1 MNKKIYKN
9 LYIFFS
15 ILFIFLILFSTNNL
29 HAKNYKV
36 KNIKIITPYNLDFK
50 KDAVMD
56 KAFSSAFELLML
68 KILNTK
74 DFEKVELTRLNVI
87 KDMIISF
94 EIIDEKFV
102 NENYSASINVLFDKK
117 KILSFLDKQ
126 NLISSIP
133 NEKKILF
140 IPIIID
146 LNNEELLMYEEN
158 KFFKNWNLNKKKTSF
173 N

>member
-74 DFEKVELTRLNVI
+74 DFE
-87 KDMIISF
+87 
-94 EIIDEKFV
+94 
-102 NENYSASINVLFDKK
+102 
-117 KILSFLDKQ
+117 
-126 NLISSIP
+126 
-133 NEKKILF
+133 
-140 IPIIID
+140 
-146 LNNEELLMYEEN
+146 
-158 KFFKNWNLNKKKTSF
+158 
-173 N
+173 

>member
-1 MNKKIYKN
+1 
-9 LYIFFS
+9 
-15 ILFIFLILFSTNNL
+15 
-29 HAKNYKV
+29 
-36 KNIKIITPYNLDFK
+36 
-50 KDAVMD
+50 MD

-117 KILSFLDKQ
+117 KKLSF
-126 NLISSIP
+126 
-133 NEKKILF
+133 
-140 IPIIID
+140 
-146 LNNEELLMYEEN
+146 
-158 KFFKNWNLNKKKTSF
+158 
-173 N
+173 